1 MNVFARMLDAMR
13 VVLPLVNGRS
23 LNAKSV
29 AYKRKRRRR
38 WLKSYGFAN
47 NSDSFVPVLKTCCAK
62 V

>member
-1 MNVFARMLDAMR
+1 MLNAMQ
-13 VVLPLVNGRS
+13 VVLLLLNGRS
-23 LNAKSV
+23 LNVKSV

-47 NSDSFVPVLKTCCAK
+47 NSDSFVPMLKTCCAK

>member
-1 MNVFARMLDAMR
+1 MNVFARMLNAMR

-29 AYKRKRRRR
+29 VYRRKRRRR

-47 NSDSFVPVLKTCCAK
+47 NNDSFVLRLRICCAK
-62 V
+62 A